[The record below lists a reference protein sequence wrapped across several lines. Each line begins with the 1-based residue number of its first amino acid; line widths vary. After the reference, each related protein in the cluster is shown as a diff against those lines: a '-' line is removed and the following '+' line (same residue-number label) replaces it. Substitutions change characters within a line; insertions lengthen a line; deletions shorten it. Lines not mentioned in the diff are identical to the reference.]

1 VKIILSGGDF
11 GGEEREVADDAVEHR
26 EVTETQVYVY
36 RVDRPKRGPA
46 AGTLSAVEE
55 RD

>member
-1 VKIILSGGDF
+1 MKIILSGGDF
-11 GGEEREVADDAVEHR
+11 GGEEREIPDDASEHR
-26 EVTETQVYVY
+26 ETTETHVYTY

-46 AGTLSAVEE
+46 VGTLSAAEE

>member
-1 VKIILSGGDF
+1 MKIILSGGDF
-11 GGEEREVADDAVEHR
+11 GGEEREVADGATEHR
-26 EVTETQVYVY
+26 EVTETHVYVY

-46 AGTLSAVEE
+46 VGTLSAMEE